1 MPLPALRDFRERN
14 DLSLA
19 ALGKLLGVSAAA
31 ISRWETGQR
40 RIDDGLV
47 SRVEKVTGIPARKL
61 RPDLAQLIERPSV

>member
-1 MPLPALRDFRERN
+1 MPIPALRDFRERN

-31 ISRWETGQR
+31 ISRWETGSR

-47 SRVEKVTGIPARKL
+47 PKVEKITGIPARKL
-61 RPDLAQLIERPSV
+61 RPDLAQLIE